1 MSKSN
6 TVEEYK
12 ERIKKEHAEK
22 TDKFINRSPIEMFR
36 TKTPLKDLPLRI
48 EIGSSTHHPDKKGG
62 MTTCDIVIWCKFL
75 DGEWFHPYGTFNK
88 DQIKQMI
95 EICKNDT
102 QIISLMELLS
112 ATRETEEDF
121 KDSVKEC

>member
-1 MSKSN
+1 MSH
-6 TVEEYK
+6 E
-12 ERIKKEHAEK
+12 EK
-22 TDKFINRSPIEMFR
+22 TLKFTSQSSWDIFKQ
-36 TKTPLKDLPLRI
+36 KTRLHELPLRI

-75 DGEWFHPYGTFNK
+75 DGGWFHPYGTFNK

-121 KDSVKEC
+121 KDKVKEC